1 MFFNHR
7 TWEIPV
13 GKWEALQE
21 DTKGLFVRGQLTPGH
36 SGATDLKAAM
46 QHGTVE
52 GMSVGFWVS
61 KDDYSIVPSGGR
73 IFKNVSRLREVSVCT
88 FPANELAGVSA
99 MKSAEGIETL
109 RDVENWLRD
118 SVGVSKSQAV
128 GLIARFKS
136 AIRSDHVRKITM
148 SELEQIQKALEASQ
162 AKVQQLFDA
171 QKAEIESTG
180 QISKQLQSDIVKV
193 QAEMTK
199 SGQHLFDLE
208 QKLSSAGALIQPMQV
223 PGIVM
228 PGLRRLVIRD
238 LLAQGRISS
247 NSLEYVR
254 EKLFTNSAKPVKEKV
269 MDDTPVLQS
278 YVNNRLLYGL
288 ALEEEAQLLNGN
300 GAGDNLKG
308 INTVATAYD
317 TTLNAKG
324 DTKSDMIAHAVFQ
337 VTESEFSASGIILN
351 PRDWHNI
358 ALLKDGDG
366 RYIFGGPQ
374 AFASNIMWGLP
385 VVPTRAQA
393 QGTFTVGGFD
403 LASQVWDRMD
413 ATIEV
418 SREDRDNFV
427 KNMLTIL
434 CEDRLALAHYRPQAI
449 IKGAFAAPAGG

>member
-1 MFFNHR
+1 
-7 TWEIPV
+7 
-13 GKWEALQE
+13 
-21 DTKGLFVRGQLTPGH
+21 
-36 SGATDLKAAM
+36 
-46 QHGTVE
+46 
-52 GMSVGFWVS
+52 
-61 KDDYSIVPSGGR
+61 
-73 IFKNVSRLREVSVCT
+73 
-88 FPANELAGVSA
+88 
-99 MKSAEGIETL
+99 
-109 RDVENWLRD
+109 
-118 SVGVSKSQAV
+118 
-128 GLIARFKS
+128 
-136 AIRSDHVRKITM
+136 M

-171 QKAEIESTG
+171 QKQEIESTG
-180 QISKQLQSDIVKV
+180 QVSRQLQTDMAKV
-193 QAEMTK
+193 QEEMTQ
-199 SGQHLFDLE
+199 SGQRLFDLE
-208 QKLSSAGALIQPMQV
+208 QKLSSAPDAPGEKKSFSERAAEELTKSWNGSKGRFEASTFNKSLGSDAGSAGALIQPMQV

-254 EKLFTNSAKPVKEKV
+254 EKLFTNSAKPVKEKAQKPESDITFEKDTANVKTIAHWVQASRQV
-269 MDDTPVLQS
+269 MDDAPMLQS

-288 ALEEEAQLLNGN
+288 ALEEEAQLLNGD

-317 TTLNAKG
+317 TTLNVKG
-324 DTKSDMIAHAVFQ
+324 DTKSDMIAHAIYQ

-358 ALLKDGDG
+358 ALLKDNEG

-374 AFASNIMWGLP
+374 AFTSNIMWGLP

-434 CEDRLALAHYRPQAI
+434 CEERLALAHYRPQAI
-449 IKGAFAAPAGG
+449 IKGAFAGS